1 MAGEALSNINLNGW
15 RDDTTY
21 VNFSFVTAN
30 DAELQNQYIPLFI
43 ADRRCKVDRCVA
55 RWEAREQ
62 TNTDLTIGLAKCAS
76 GSGLETNTDVTSTEW
91 NVSGSSTEDTAT
103 TLTIDT
109 DNNILEVGDTLLLEA
124 SDAGGNSE
132 LAGFI
137 GSIRI
142 CGLDDP
148 NQ

>member
-21 VNFSFVTAN
+21 VNFSYPTAAGTET
-30 DAELQNQYIPLFI
+30 DSQYIPLFI

-55 RWEAREQ
+55 RWDVVEG
-62 TNTDLTIGLAKCAS
+62 TNSDLTIGIAKCAD

-91 NVSGSSTEDTAT
+91 DVTAGADTVT
-103 TLTIDT
+103 SLTIDT
-109 DNNILEVGDTLLLEA
+109 DNNILEVGDTLILEA
-124 SDAGGNSE
+124 SDSGGTTE
-132 LAGFI
+132 LAGFV
-137 GSIRI
+137 GSIRV

>member
-21 VNFSFVTAN
+21 VNFSYPKAAGTET
-30 DAELQNQYIPLFI
+30 DAQYIPLFI

-55 RWEAREQ
+55 RWDAVEA
-62 TNTDLTIGLAKCAS
+62 TNSDLTIGIAKCAD

-91 NVSGSSTEDTAT
+91 DVTAGADTVT
-103 TLTIDT
+103 SLTIDT
-109 DNNILEVGDTLLLEA
+109 DNNVLEVGDTLILEA
-124 SDAGGNSE
+124 SDAGGTTE
-132 LAGFI
+132 LAGFV
-137 GSIRI
+137 GSIRV